1 MAETCGLEADF
12 LRFFEAAPDA
22 QALLDAEGRILAA
35 ALSGVPG
42 PAPLHA
48 APADPAAPPDA
59 EWVLRCRALRG
70 RGTQPP
76 RLLLD
81 VRDRT
86 EQRRGRRPARRRG
99 AAGDGRPAGRRG
111 RIAHDFNNLLG
122 AVLGAAEGMRA
133 AGWLAPAAAAELGTI
148 EDAARRGAA
157 LVRQLLAFARQ
168 QQLQPRVL
176 DLNAAVEGLAPLLR
190 RLVRGACG
198 SSWRSRRRD
207 GASASTQPSSTGCS

>member
-1 MAETCGLEADF
+1 M
-12 LRFFEAAPDA
+12 
-22 QALLDAEGRILAA
+22 
-35 ALSGVPG
+35 G
-42 PAPLHA
+42 PAVSRAAGPRHA
-48 APADPAAPPDA
+48 
-59 EWVLRCRALRG
+59 
-70 RGTQPP
+70 TP

-86 EQRRGRRPARRRG
+86 EQRR
-99 AAGDGRPAGRRG
+99 AAGRLAAAARLETVGRLAGG
-111 RIAHDFNNLLG
+111 IAHDFNNLLG

-190 RLVRGACG
+190 RLVGGACG
-198 SSWRSRRRD
+198 PSWRSRRRD